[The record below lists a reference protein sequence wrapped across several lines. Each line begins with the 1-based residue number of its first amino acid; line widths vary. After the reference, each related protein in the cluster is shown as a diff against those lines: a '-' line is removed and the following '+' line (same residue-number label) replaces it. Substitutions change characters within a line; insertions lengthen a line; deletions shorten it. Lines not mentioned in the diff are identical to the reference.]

1 MEGRTDLV
9 GKGRKGCEQR
19 EGQAERQGPATAF
32 LQEEPGSC
40 YPQRLILK
48 SCELCSLPAVPAC
61 SQRCQYAASCAS
73 VHS

>member
-19 EGQAERQGPATAF
+19 EGQAERQGPRYSLPSGGTS
-32 LQEEPGSC
+32 SC

-61 SQRCQYAASCAS
+61 SQRCQHAASCAS